1 MSGSQTSV
9 KNNAVKTAIRSARTR
24 LKGLENGN
32 GESFDDLAALMAD
45 VRRIGRAS
53 RGGLSA
59 KQAILRH
66 LREFAGRPVTGG
78 ALEVVSGIAEYGR
91 RVRDLRDEG
100 HPIVSGLT
108 RLDPAQ
114 SRALRRLGITRPL
127 RRDEYLMLPGRQRR
141 TATPATAA

>member
-1 MSGSQTSV
+1 MSGSQTTDQTD
-9 KNNAVKTAIRSARTR
+9 AMKTAIRSARAR
-24 LKGLENGN
+24 LKGLEKAG
-32 GESFDDLAALMAD
+32 GEQFEDLAALMAA
-45 VRRIGRAS
+45 VRRIGKAS

-66 LREFAGRPVTGG
+66 LQEAAGRPVPGG

-108 RLDPAQ
+108 RLNPAQ
-114 SRALRRLGITRPL
+114 SRALRRLGIMRPL
-127 RRDEYLMLPGRQRR
+127 RNDEYVMLPGRRR
-141 TATPATAA
+141 PAGRAVAA